1 MFSSKTSS
9 KSAGGRGGDRRN
21 GSGKGS
27 GGGGGGGGGGGDS
40 DFILEEVATNGITYE
55 DMLGLIDSVLGES
68 GYYDVKAT
76 R

>member
-9 KSAGGRGGDRRN
+9 KSAGGRGGDKQN

-27 GGGGGGGGGGGDS
+27 GGGGGGGGGS

>member
-9 KSAGGRGGDRRN
+9 KSAGGRGGDRQN
-21 GSGKGS
+21 ANGKGS
-27 GGGGGGGGGGGDS
+27 GGGGGGGS

-55 DMLGLIDSVLGES
+55 DMLGLIESVLGES